1 MAVAAAPS
9 AISGGGGRRERRRGA
24 GDGDG
29 AGVGGAGVGRGGHD
43 VGKRLVSL
51 LSRRV
56 RRRSGGDT
64 ALRCH
69 PHRAFI

>member
-29 AGVGGAGVGRGGHD
+29 AGVGGGGHD
-43 VGKRLVSL
+43 VGKGLVSL